1 MIIKQNSSLGPRGL
15 LAHSLALL
23 SCLLITWV
31 SGELSQP
38 LAPKILIP
46 RHKLFTAQLGQ
57 YLEVPCQALTSFSD
71 SFSTIIYWLAN
82 QEFIEDKF
90 TDMRVRESNERV
102 LLRDFENNVDI
113 VEELCYSLEALKRKH
128 AQLTLDCGAIKK
140 KINWVKMGHV

>member
-1 MIIKQNSSLGPRGL
+1 MIIKQNSS
-15 LAHSLALL
+15 
-23 SCLLITWV
+23 
-31 SGELSQP
+31 

-90 TDMRVRESNERV
+90 TDMRVRESNESFHTKNGQNFVKRN
-102 LLRDFENNVDI
+102 LLFTQIKSEDFHTNFTCI
-113 VEELCYSLEALKRKH
+113 VMNPEGVSVQSLHLVKH
-128 AQLTLDCGAIKK
+128 QLPWPSARQAS
-140 KINWVKMGHV
+140 VKMRE